1 MEKTS
6 DAVPED
12 IQMETLLRMPL
23 KSLASIVRTKQFR
36 DLYLLRSL
44 TKPRVLFVDIPF
56 RRDVLF
62 HSVHQEEEPLLSSGQ
77 QQFQVRVD
85 QETEYGFSHFTR
97 DPRDRNWLQI
107 RSQGAKE
114 HLHQVLTVG
123 SGEES
128 WRRIKCKHP
137 HSPVTLGICKEGVLY
152 YGARS
157 NGDKSLVMS
166 FDVRSEEFS
175 VIELLPEG
183 VNIHPRCNLVNYNGE
198 IALVDKDDAEF
209 IRVTDSNGNGVFEM
223 WVRKETTGKWWRNR
237 IEIPRW
243 EETAENMDYF
253 FKGTIGTGELVFA
266 RDHVIQRPFSVLYYD
281 TVTHKIRRFQIQGA
295 GGQLRTVQT
304 FLDHV
309 DTTFLI

>member
-77 QQFQVRVD
+77 QQFQK
-85 QETEYGFSHFTR
+85 QNMGFLTLPEIQGIKEADIISFLGY
-97 DPRDRNWLQI
+97 DERNWLQMYSR

-166 FDVRSEEFS
+166 FD
-175 VIELLPEG
+175 G